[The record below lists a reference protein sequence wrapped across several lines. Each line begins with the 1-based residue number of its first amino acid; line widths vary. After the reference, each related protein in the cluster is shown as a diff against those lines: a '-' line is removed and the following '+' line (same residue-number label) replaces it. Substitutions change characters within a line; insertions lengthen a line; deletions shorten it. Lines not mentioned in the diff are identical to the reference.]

1 VRRPFG
7 GILAAV
13 ICAVLAACG
22 GTPEPPPDPD
32 AVRDEEISSS
42 LEMARFAFLSGR
54 YDQAVQAYSGS
65 LERAYARDDVAAIAV
80 AGQEL
85 AFSYLRDGKPK
96 EAARA
101 AARTREELARRD
113 RPTRPALALVEAT
126 ARYRLKETAT
136 AERLAREVT
145 GAATDDP
152 MAAARAT
159 FLLGLIAADRRD
171 VPALSA
177 ALDALPQFD
186 DQPADDQPE
195 IRADRLHLTGRLY
208 LIRKEH
214 QPAAGAFMAEE
225 SLRRAGG
232 DEPGV
237 ARALALAAEAT
248 EMSGRKALAAD
259 LWFRSGRSAAQED
272 GAVAATRLRRAETL
286 ARQTG
291 QPALANE
298 ARGLRL
304 DLKSR

>member
-1 VRRPFG
+1 MRWPRG
-7 GILAAV
+7 GILAAF

-32 AVRDEEISSS
+32 AVRDAEISSS

-85 AFSYLRDGKPK
+85 AFSHLRGGKPK
-96 EAARA
+96 EAANVA
-101 AARTREELARRD
+101 SRTRGELARRG
-113 RPTRPALALVEAT
+113 RPARPALALVEAT
-126 ARYRLKETAT
+126 ARYRLNETTA
-136 AERLAREVT
+136 AERLAREVA
-145 GAATDDP
+145 GASGDP

-171 VPALSA
+171 LPALSA
-177 ALDALPQFD
+177 ALDALPQSN
-186 DQPADDQPE
+186 DQPE
-195 IRADRLHLTGRLY
+195 IRADRLDLTGRLHM
-208 LIRKEH
+208 IRKEY
-214 QPAAGAFMAEE
+214 QPAADAFMVEE
-225 SLRRAGG
+225 ALRRASG

-248 EMSGRKALAAD
+248 EKSGQEALAAD
-259 LWFRSGRSAAQED
+259 LWFRSGRSAAHEGDAQ
-272 GAVAATRLRRAETL
+272 AVTRLRRAETL
-286 ARQTG
+286 ARHTG

-304 DLKSR
+304 GLKS

>member
-22 GTPEPPPDPD
+22 GTPESPPDPD
-32 AVRDEEISSS
+32 AVRDAEISSS

-101 AARTREELARRD
+101 AARTREELARRG
-113 RPTRPALALVEAT
+113 RPARPALALVEAT

-171 VPALSA
+171 VA
-177 ALDALPQFD
+177 ALTAASDTLSRSGE
-186 DQPADDQPE
+186 QPE
-195 IRADRLHLTGRLY
+195 MKADSLHLTGRLH
-208 LIRKEH
+208 LIRKDYV
-214 QPAAGAFMAEE
+214 QAADAFMAEE
-225 SLRRAGG
+225 ALRRTSG

-237 ARALALAAEAT
+237 ARALAFAAEST
-248 EMSGRKALAAD
+248 ERNGQKAKAAD
-259 LWFRSGRSAAQED
+259 FWFRSGRSAAQEGD
-272 GAVAATRLRRAETL
+272 DEAASRLRRAESL
-286 ARQTG
+286 ARHTG

-298 ARGLRL
+298 ARRLRL
-304 DLKSR
+304 SLPKDRP